1 MVSVD
6 LNQRGFGDEHAHFRV
21 YLPAPPPMEAYQQL
35 AGIQSLQ
42 AGDIDQIYR
51 HCGNGW
57 RKIFNVYAKL
67 LFALPPTHFRITTA
81 ASSWQQFRDEQLLQN
96 ASNTALYFSAPQLRS
111 DENVIHLIAGRTLA
125 KQMLAQGMPAELQW
139 LSAEF
144 AVDPLRK
151 VVVTPFFDYRQLNN
165 EKIAISV
172 QLLQLL
178 AAAVEELERYAGI
191 VQLRQADAPEAAP
204 SDSS

>member
-1 MVSVD
+1 MASVD
-6 LNQRGFGDEHAHFRV
+6 LNQRGFGDAYACFRV
-21 YLPAPPPMEAYQQL
+21 YLAAPPAMETYQQL
-35 AGIQSLQ
+35 AGFQALQ

-67 LFALPPTHFRITTA
+67 LFALPPTHFPFTA
-81 ASSWQQFRDEQLLQN
+81 VASSWQQYRDGQLLQR
-96 ASNTALYFSAPQLRS
+96 ASNTALYFSEPQLGR
-111 DENVIHLIAGRTLA
+111 DDGVFHLIAGRTLA
-125 KQMLAQGMPAELQW
+125 KQLLGQGLQAELHW

-151 VVVTPFFDYRQLNN
+151 LIVTPFFDYRQLNN
-165 EKIAISV
+165 EKIVISA

-178 AAAVEELERYAGI
+178 AMQVVDLQPYHQAIAGG
-191 VQLRQADAPEAAP
+191 
-204 SDSS
+204 